1 MTCTLTLYI
10 LVSDTF
16 KVLFDEK
23 NTFIIYLFSYWSID
37 KKVTKTE
44 ECSDKD
50 SDYFGVTKDEVTW
63 TERKRIE
70 FFKTVKIDQ
79 TKNPI
84 VS

>member
-1 MTCTLTLYI
+1 M
-10 LVSDTF
+10 
-16 KVLFDEK
+16 
-23 NTFIIYLFSYWSID
+23 
-37 KKVTKTE
+37 TKTE